1 MSSWTQVYIKGLA
14 ESTHPTDE
22 QLEEGLDAR
31 YELSNHPDL
40 AWAGPGSTI
49 VKRTDQGVCRG
60 YAFLCFFSAEGATK
74 AVERIVTK
82 NLHLHLQLQETT
94 VQNHQGE
101 EEYQKEVKCD
111 NDITAQAEQLPAVVS
126 HMESPS
132 LLLPLQLHAE
142 LCKPKPK
149 SKKKK
154 QSSATDD
161 GGQDYRDLRIRRQR
175 GAPVRKHP
183 VITNSDGSRTC
194 LGNKTK

>member
-14 ESTHPTDE
+14 ESTDPSDE
-22 QLEEGLDAR
+22 QLEEALDAR
-31 YELSNHPDL
+31 YELSMHPEL

-60 YAFLCFFSAEGATK
+60 YAFLCFFSAEGATV
-74 AVERIVTK
+74 AVERIESK
-82 NLHLHLQLQETT
+82 NLQLQLQETT
-94 VQNHQGE
+94 LQNHQGE
-101 EEYQKEVKCD
+101 EEHRKEVKCD
-111 NDITAQAEQLPAVVS
+111 NDITPQPEQLPAGVAT
-126 HMESPS
+126 EEPP
-132 LLLPLQLHAE
+132 LLGLPLQLHAE

-154 QSSATDD
+154 QSAND